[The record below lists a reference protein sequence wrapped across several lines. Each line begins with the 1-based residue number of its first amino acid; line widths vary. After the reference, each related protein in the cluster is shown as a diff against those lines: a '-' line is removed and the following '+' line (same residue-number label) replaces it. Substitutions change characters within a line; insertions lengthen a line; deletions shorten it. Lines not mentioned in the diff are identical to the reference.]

1 LSGIRT
7 CLDILH
13 EYVEYDPP
21 KMMELTTTPSTS
33 LRKLAGIAAVVALH
47 GALIYALLS
56 GLAVKTIATLQQPI
70 MARLIPEAKPPVPPE
85 IKHEAPKP
93 PPRPQP
99 VEHRVHVPVP
109 EIKATSAA
117 PAVLAAVVNTPAP
130 PVSVPEPVPP
140 AAPPAAPV
148 RTAATVDAS
157 QDCQAPEYPDR
168 SRDAEEEGTVT
179 LRLLIEPDGHVS
191 SSAIGVSSGHARL
204 DEAAREALSRCLFKP
219 GTVDGKPQQSWAT
232 LKYVWKLQ

>member
-1 LSGIRT
+1 
-7 CLDILH
+7 
-13 EYVEYDPP
+13 
-21 KMMELTTTPSTS
+21 MMEFTSPPAAS
-33 LRKLAGIAAVVALH
+33 LRKLAGIAAVVLLH
-47 GALIYALLS
+47 GALIYALVS
-56 GLAVKTIATLQQPI
+56 GLAVKTITTLQQPI
-70 MARLIPEAKPPVPPE
+70 MAKLVREAKPPMPPE
-85 IKHEAPKP
+85 IKHDPPKP
-93 PPRPQP
+93 PPHPQLP
-99 VEHRVHVPVP
+99 ERHVHVPVP
-109 EIKATSAA
+109 EIRTAPPA

-130 PVSVPEPVPP
+130 PAPEPAPVPP
-140 AAPPAAPV
+140 PAPPV

-157 QDCQAPEYPDR
+157 QNCQAPEYPDR

-179 LRLLIEPDGHVS
+179 LRLLIDVDGHVS